1 MITTLSEPEQLDF
14 ADGRTV
20 VMTPKDA
27 VKCERFAR
35 ERWYSL
41 EVDVVLD
48 SEVAKEI
55 VASVQRV
62 VDANRKARALGSLGL
77 ETK

>member
-1 MITTLSEPEQLDF
+1 
-14 ADGRTV
+14 
-20 VMTPKDA
+20 MTPKDA
-27 VKCERFAR
+27 VKCEHFAR

-62 VDANRKARALGSLGL
+62 VDANRKARALGPLGL
-77 ETK
+77 ETE